1 MPRYFYRWMPR
12 SLGRQ
17 LMLLTAICLVASI
30 LGYGAYTAKR
40 QTDLARQTISAQMAA
55 LAKNLATVNAYFLTI
70 QDFASIE
77 AITVQTATVPG
88 ILSVLVT
95 DIAGTPLSE
104 VVNQNGQWT
113 PRFSAVLVEVPY
125 PTAPLTE
132 EQPLEAGA
140 TQQGVLTAGSGKFS
154 AWHPIGT
161 YNPMGWVRV
170 TYRLDSFDQTARNI
184 WTQALLVIVLAISAT
199 LFLLALL
206 LRPSMRALRQAT
218 RFAGELDH
226 ALGTKMEVSHGSH
239 ETEALG
245 QALNQVSARLLA
257 QNIDLNNQKFALDQH
272 AIVSITDLNGTITYA
287 NERFCNISGYARE
300 ELIGANHRMVRSGE
314 HGPEVFTD
322 LWTTISQGKVWNGEL
337 KNRRKDGSFYWV
349 ASTIV
354 PLMGADGLPQQYI
367 GIRTDITA
375 NKELEQSLQVAKL
388 AADAANQAKS
398 EFLANMS
405 HEIRTPMNGV
415 IGMTDLALDTT
426 LDATQRNYL
435 NTVKSSA
442 QSLLVILNDI
452 LDFSKIEAG
461 KLAIE
466 HVPFDLPQLVAD
478 VLASME
484 ARTTAKGL
492 TLTRVLAPGLPPQV
506 LGDPGRIRQVLTNLC
521 DNAIKFTQQ
530 GGLTVQLAINRPSGT
545 GCEVQL
551 SVRDTGLGIA
561 PAKQQLIFAAFS
573 QADSST
579 TRHYGGTGLGL
590 TICARLVEMMGGR
603 IWVDSAPGQGSTF
616 HFTVQLECPAANA
629 TPPVAADSS
638 LSHPMPSN
646 TIATIAAP
654 APAPTA
660 QRPLLVLLAEDHPVN
675 QLLATTLLKK
685 WQHSVVLAKNGQ
697 EAVDLYPTQ
706 AWDVVLM
713 DMQMPVMS
721 GLEAAQG
728 IRALEAA
735 AGARRV
741 PIIAVTANAM
751 EADRDACLSAGMD
764 DHLAKPLNAAALQ
777 AMMARYCPP
786 RTAP

>member
-40 QTDLARQTISAQMAA
+40 QTDLARQTITAQMAA
-55 LAKNLATVNAYFLTI
+55 FAKNLATVNAYFLTI
-70 QDFASIE
+70 QDLASIE

-88 ILSVLVT
+88 IFSVLVT

-113 PRFSAVLVEVPY
+113 PRYSVTPVEVPY

-132 EQPLEAGA
+132 EHPLEAGA
-140 TQQGVLTAGSGKFS
+140 TQHDFLAAGSGKIS

-170 TYRLDSFDQTARNI
+170 TYRLDSFDQTARDI

-206 LRPSMRALRQAT
+206 LRPSMRALREAT

-226 ALGTKMEVSHGSH
+226 ALGTKMEVSYGAY

-245 QALNQVSARLLA
+245 LALNQVSSRLLA

-272 AIVSITDLNGTITYA
+272 AIVSITDLGGNITYA
-287 NERFCNISGYARE
+287 NDRFCNISGYARD
-300 ELIGANHRMVRSGE
+300 ELIGANHRIVRSGE
-314 HGPEVFTD
+314 HGPEFFTH

-375 NKELEQSLQVAKL
+375 SKELEQSLQEAKL

-415 IGMTDLALDTT
+415 IGMTDLALDTA
-426 LDATQRNYL
+426 LDATQRSYL
-435 NTVKSSA
+435 STVKSSA

-492 TLTRVLAPGLPPQV
+492 TLSRVLPPELPTQV

-530 GGLTVQLAINRPSGT
+530 GGLTVQLAVNRRSGM
-545 GCEVQL
+545 GCKVQL

-561 PAKQQLIFAAFS
+561 PAKQQLIFAAFA

-590 TICARLVEMMGGR
+590 TICARLVELMGGR
-603 IWVDSAPGQGSTF
+603 IWVDSALGQGSTF
-616 HFTVQLECPAANA
+616 HFTVQLECPAVASSPQASLA
-629 TPPVAADSS
+629 TA
-638 LSHPMPSN
+638 PS
-646 TIATIAAP
+646 AQAPAAP
-654 APAPTA
+654 AP
-660 QRPLLVLLAEDHPVN
+660 RRLRILLAEDHPVN
-675 QLLATTLLKK
+675 QFLATALLKK
-685 WQHSVVLAKNGQ
+685 WNHTAVLAKDGQ

-706 AWDVVLM
+706 TWDVVLM

-721 GLEAAQG
+721 GLEATQG

-751 EADRDACLSAGMD
+751 EADRDACLAAGMD
-764 DHLAKPLNAAALQ
+764 DHLAKPLSATALQ
-777 AMMARYCPP
+777 AMLARYCPP
-786 RTAP
+786 STPP